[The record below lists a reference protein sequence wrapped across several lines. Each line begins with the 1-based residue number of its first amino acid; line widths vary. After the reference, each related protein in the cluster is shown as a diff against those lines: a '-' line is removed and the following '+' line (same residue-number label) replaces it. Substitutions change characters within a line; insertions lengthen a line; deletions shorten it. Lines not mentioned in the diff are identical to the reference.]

1 MKKFSELY
9 ESVMSENFFSKE
21 YTMSSNGE
29 DEAPNEKLVYKYDKN
44 DDGNILKFSVDLTG
58 VEDVNSLAE
67 EIEELILKYCEAY
80 DWEKNEL
87 TDDSIE
93 TELSEK
99 GVDVVLLKPNEV
111 EDNEDLELA
120 TEVKELILN
129 AKTLDDE

>member
-9 ESVMSENFFSKE
+9 ESVMNENYFSKE
-21 YTMSSNGE
+21 YTMRGLGE
-29 DEAPNEKLVYKYDKN
+29 KETPIEKLVYKYDKN

-67 EIEELILKYCEAY
+67 EIEELILKYCELY

-87 TDDSIE
+87 GDDSIDE
-93 TELSEK
+93 ELTKK
-99 GVDVVLLKPNEV
+99 GVDIVLMKPNEV
-111 EDNEDLELA
+111 EEDKDLELA
-120 TEVKELILN
+120 TEVRELILN

>member
-1 MKKFSELY
+1 M
-9 ESVMSENFFSKE
+9 
-21 YTMSSNGE
+21 
-29 DEAPNEKLVYKYDKN
+29 
-44 DDGNILKFSVDLTG
+44 
-58 VEDVNSLAE
+58 
-67 EIEELILKYCEAY
+67 KYCEAY